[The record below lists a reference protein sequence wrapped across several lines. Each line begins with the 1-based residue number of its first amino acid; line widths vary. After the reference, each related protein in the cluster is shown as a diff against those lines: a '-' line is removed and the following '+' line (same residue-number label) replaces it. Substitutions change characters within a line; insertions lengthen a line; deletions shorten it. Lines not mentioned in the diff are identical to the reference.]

1 MSQSRLVRGEAIRR
15 QVMGDAH
22 VERALNNVSEFERDL
37 QNYVMEAAWGTVWD
51 RDDAVLP
58 RKTRSL
64 MTLSMLIALRA
75 TEELKG
81 HVRGALRNGCTPA
94 EIREVIL
101 HSAAYCGCPAALSAS
116 RVAQAVL
123 EQNEREQNEREQREL
138 APGGAS

>member
-1 MSQSRLVRGEAIRR
+1 MTDRLTRGEAIRR

-22 VERALNNVSEFERDL
+22 VDRSLNKVSDFDRDL
-37 QNYVMEAAWGTVWD
+37 QRYVMESAWGSVWD
-51 RDDAVLP
+51 RDSAVLS

-81 HVRGALRNGCTPA
+81 HVRGAINNGCTEA

-101 HSAAYCGCPAALSAS
+101 HSAAYCGCPAALAAS
-116 RVAQAVL
+116 RAAAEVL
-123 EQNEREQNEREQREL
+123 AEL
-138 APGGAS
+138 KSA